1 MVVAVTAYLAPGNLQ
16 QRVPCSWRAQG
27 AARWGGGA
35 PPLQGA
41 PTARRLGVTWSLCTA
56 NWSNIIHP
64 HKAQQ
69 IHVPS
74 NTSTHNIGTSGFRSW
89 GRDGCTVGPHVP
101 LLVPRGRSCERP
113 MMGDARSPA
122 QQWPRGPNISRLQLK
137 DSLFFSPT
145 GMDDRATS
153 QNADEKQDTKN

>member
-27 AARWGGGA
+27 AGGA
-35 PPLQGA
+35 GELLLCRGA

-56 NWSNIIHP
+56 NWSNIILP

-74 NTSTHNIGTSGFRSW
+74 NTSTHSIGTSGFQSW
-89 GRDGCTVGPHVP
+89 GRDSYTVGPHVP

-122 QQWPRGPNISRLQLK
+122 QQWPRGPNISRLPIEGFVSKCGQK
-137 DSLFFSPT
+137 T
-145 GMDDRATS
+145 RHT
-153 QNADEKQDTKN
+153 NN